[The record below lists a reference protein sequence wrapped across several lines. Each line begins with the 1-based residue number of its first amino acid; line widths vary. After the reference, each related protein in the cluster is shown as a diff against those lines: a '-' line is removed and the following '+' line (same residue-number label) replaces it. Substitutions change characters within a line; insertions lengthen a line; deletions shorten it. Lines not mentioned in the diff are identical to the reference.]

1 MFDDTSQRLRGA
13 GADVRELAL
22 PEPFAKLA
30 DAQQTIMVYEVAKSL
45 SYENLAHRAA
55 LSVEMKAM
63 IDAGLSV
70 STEQYDAARGSAR
83 TCRALL
89 PQIFKEVVVLVAP
102 STAGE
107 APIGVDA
114 TGDPLFN
121 RIWTLLG
128 VPVVHV
134 PIARGPRGLP
144 LGVTVVGP
152 FGRDRATL
160 LAAEWIHTRLGRFDG
175 DAR

>member
-1 MFDDTSQRLRGA
+1 
-13 GADVRELAL
+13 L

-30 DAQQTIMVYEVAKSL
+30 DAQITIMVYEVAKFL
-45 SYENLAHRAA
+45 SWENLTHRDD
-55 LSVEMKAM
+55 LSAEMKTM
-63 IDAGLSV
+63 IDAGLAISAQ
-70 STEQYDAARGSAR
+70 QYDAARSLAR
-83 TCRALL
+83 TCRDRL
-89 PQIFKEVVVLVAP
+89 PQVFSDFDVLVAP

-107 APIGVDA
+107 APLGVEA

-134 PIARGPRGLP
+134 PAAFGPRGLP

-160 LAAEWIHTRLGRFDG
+160 VAAEWIHTRLGGFEG
-175 DAR
+175 DER